1 MPRSNITSKSKDLIT
16 DDGAILASVV
26 KGEQTRLNI
35 TVGWLTNLSGYTITA
50 KVVEGNN
57 TQGSGATP
65 TDADSSNPVITTL
78 SIIDSNAADNQF
90 DIVIP
95 QDLIDNWDTYPIP
108 DKPVYGFI
116 GLEIKDTGV
125 GTAQQIWKPMRGL
138 VEVRYSPTEA
148 S

>member
-1 MPRSNITSKSKDLIT
+1 MPRSAITSTSKDLIY
-16 DDGAILASVV
+16 DDGAVLVSVI
-26 KGEQTRLNI
+26 KGEQTRLDI
-35 TVGWLTNLSGYTITA
+35 VASWLTNLSGYTITA
-50 KVVEGNN
+50 KIIEADNA
-57 TQGSGATP
+57 QGSGQIPAT
-65 TDADSSNPVITTL
+65 ASSSPVVTTL

-116 GLEIKDTGV
+116 GLEIADTGTGV
-125 GTAQQIWKPMRGL
+125 NQQIWKPMRGV
-138 VEVRYSPTEA
+138 VEVRYSPTEV

>member
-1 MPRSNITSKSKDLIT
+1 MPRSAITSTSKDLIY
-16 DDGAILASVV
+16 DDGAVLVSVI
-26 KGEQTRLNI
+26 KGEQTRLDI
-35 TVGWLTNLSGYTITA
+35 VASWLTNLSGYTITA
-50 KVVEGNN
+50 KIIEADNS
-57 TQGSGATP
+57 QGSGQIPAT
-65 TDADSSNPVITTL
+65 AASSPVVTTL

-116 GLEIKDTGV
+116 GLEIADTGTGV
-125 GTAQQIWKPMRGL
+125 NQQIWKPMRGV
-138 VEVRYSPTEA
+138 VEVRYSPTEV

>member
-1 MPRSNITSKSKDLIT
+1 MPRSNITSTSKDLIT

-57 TQGSGATP
+57 TQGTGATP
-65 TDADSSNPVITTL
+65 TDVDSSNPVITTL
-78 SIIDSNAADNQF
+78 TILDSTPTDNQF
-90 DIVIP
+90 EIVIP
-95 QDLIDNWDTYPIP
+95 HTLIDTWGTYPIP